1 MTVTIN
7 DKPVQLPDRATLLQA
22 LEAEAINPAGI
33 ATAVNNAVVPRDSR
47 ASHVLN
53 PGDKIIIIKAFYG
66 G

>member
-7 DKPVQLPDRATLLQA
+7 DKSLQLPEGATLLQA
-22 LEAEAINPAGI
+22 LEAEGINPVGI
-33 ATAVNNAVVPRDSR
+33 ATAVNNTVVPRDSR
-47 ASHVLN
+47 AAHTLN